1 MARIA
6 IPTIEE
12 APAKS
17 QPIRQSSVLTGLSI
31 VCHTTTQGLNSAFLT
46 AMRVWIS
53 ATSML
58 SQNRATR
65 PNQFW

>member
-17 QPIRQSSVLTGLSI
+17 QPIPQNYMKVPGLVQI
-31 VCHTTTQGLNSAFLT
+31 RL
-46 AMRVWIS
+46 
-53 ATSML
+53 
-58 SQNRATR
+58 
-65 PNQFW
+65 NQFG